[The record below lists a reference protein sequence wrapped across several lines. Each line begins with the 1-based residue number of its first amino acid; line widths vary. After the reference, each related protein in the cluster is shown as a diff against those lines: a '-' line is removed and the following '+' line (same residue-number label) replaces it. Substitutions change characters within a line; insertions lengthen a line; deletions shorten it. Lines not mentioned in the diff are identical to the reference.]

1 MLAGAHVCYLDPY
14 PLPDY
19 SMCGAIPLPAILGQL
34 LEYRRAGMLDRV
46 RMLLLTNCTFD
57 GVIYN
62 VEKVMEACLAIKPD
76 LIFLWDEAWFAF
88 ASFHPTYRQRTG
100 MAIAGKLQA
109 RFRSLEYRRR
119 FEDWKSKL
127 DGGEPSEEMLIGGL
141 AMPDPGQV
149 RVRVYVTQSTH
160 KTLTSLRQ
168 GSMIHV
174 HDQDFGAQVEHAF
187 HEAYMTHTS
196 TSPNYQILASL
207 DIGRRQVELEGFEL
221 VQKQV
226 ELAMT
231 LRERIKTHPLLS
243 KWFYFLSMRDLIPV
257 EYRRSGMEVYYDPAR
272 GWSHMEEA
280 WASDEFALD
289 PSRLNLFVGRTGVS
303 GDKFRTKVLMDQ
315 YGIQVNKTSR
325 NTVLFMTN
333 IGTTR
338 SSVAHLIE
346 VLVRIAEEL
355 EEKMED
361 FSAHERRLYQAKIDA
376 LTGPGI
382 AVPPFGSFHAA
393 FRARPGANTPEGD
406 IRKAFFLAYDEAK
419 CRYVSLL
426 DDSFHV
432 TEERGDVLVS
442 AMFVTPYPPGFPIL
456 VPGQIVSR
464 QIADFIRRLD
474 VSEIHG
480 YRPELGLRVFTK
492 EAIEGV
498 LA

>member
-1 MLAGAHVCYLDPY
+1 
-14 PLPDY
+14 
-19 SMCGAIPLPAILGQL
+19 MCGAIPLSSITGQL
-34 LEYRRAGMLDRV
+34 LEYRRMGMLDRV

-62 VEKVMEACLAIKPD
+62 VERVMEACLAIKPD

-100 MAIAGKLQA
+100 MAVAEKLRA
-109 RFRSLEYRRR
+109 RYRSSAYRQRYR
-119 FEDWKSKL
+119 EWKDGL
-127 DGGEPSEEMLIGGL
+127 DGGEPSEEMLLAGA
-141 AMPDPGQV
+141 AMPDPQLA
-149 RVRVYVTQSTH
+149 RIRVYVTQSTH

-174 HDQDFGAQVEHAF
+174 HDQDFRAKVEHAF

-231 LRERIKTHPLLS
+231 LRERIKTHPLLA
-243 KWFYFLSMRDLIPV
+243 KWFYFLSMRDLIPAN
-257 EYRRSGMEVYYDPAR
+257 YRGSGMEVYYDPAR
-272 GWSHMEEA
+272 GWSRMEEA
-280 WASDEFALD
+280 WVSDEFALD
-289 PSRLNLFVGRTGVS
+289 PTRLNLFVGRTGVS

-355 EEKMED
+355 EERMEN
-361 FSAHERRLYQAKIDA
+361 FSGHERRLYQAKIDA

-382 AVPPFGSFHAA
+382 AVPPFGAFHGA

-406 IRKAFFLAYDEAK
+406 MRKAFFLAYDEAK
-419 CRYVSLL
+419 CCYVSLL
-426 DDSFHV
+426 GDGF
-432 TEERGDVLVS
+432 EAAERQGEILVS

-456 VPGQIVSR
+456 VPGQVVSR

-474 VSEIHG
+474 VAEVHG
-480 YRPELGLRVFTK
+480 YRQELGLRVFTRAAL
-492 EAIEGV
+492 ESAAAPG
-498 LA
+498 